1 MNKRSY
7 GSTRNLII
15 LSLVVVT
22 VGAGVTLTAARA
34 QQPSDTEDMRREI
47 RQVRSQIQALRAAL
61 SEAAEL
67 DYKRAAALSR
77 ALNAIPGVTDSS
89 TAPRPPRD
97 EVSEK
102 PRAGTAAAASPV
114 PAAPALSAAPP
125 SAPPAAAVTARPSRR
140 GAEAS
145 KRAAEPAATGTI
157 KGKVAVP
164 KGEPVA
170 YVYVENVSGPAVKDQ
185 RVTIE
190 QVGKRFVPAWA
201 VVQRGT
207 VITFPNRDN
216 IYHNVF
222 SLSSGNSFDLGLYSA
237 GEAKTHTFNEPGEV
251 EIYCNIHPQMAAS
264 ALVVPNRLFA
274 KLKADGTFEIPNV
287 PVGRRKVVA
296 WAPGSRLTANWVDL
310 DAGEAAQLELKLE
323 SKAAGHKNKAG
334 QAYGSYE

>member
-7 GSTRNLII
+7 GSTRNLVI
-15 LSLVVVT
+15 LTMAIVAT
-22 VGAGVTLTAARA
+22 GAGVTLSGARA
-34 QQPSDTEDMRREI
+34 QQPSETEEMRREI
-47 RQVRSQIQALRAAL
+47 RQIRGQIQALRAAL

-89 TAPRPPRD
+89 TATRPRD
-97 EVSEK
+97 EGSDK
-102 PRAGTAAAASPV
+102 PRA
-114 PAAPALSAAPP
+114 AAPAAAPMAP
-125 SAPPAAAVTARPSRR
+125 SLASPPAPAPVAAHPTRR
-140 GAEAS
+140 GGES
-145 KRAAEPAATGTI
+145 PKRAPEAAATGTV

-164 KGEPVA
+164 RGEPVA
-170 YVYVENVSGPAVKDQ
+170 YVYIENVTGPAVRDQ
-185 RVTIE
+185 KVVIE
-190 QVGKRFVPAWA
+190 QVGKRFVPTWA

-207 VITFPNRDN
+207 AITFPNRDN

-264 ALVVPNRLFA
+264 ALVVPNKLFA
-274 KLKADGTFEIPNV
+274 KLKGDGSFEIPNV

-310 DAGEAAQLELKLE
+310 NAGEAAQVDFKLE
-323 SKAAGHKNKAG
+323 PKAAGHKNKAG